1 MVLIACWDRIRPD
14 RTKLD
19 SLIHKFRRTR
29 QDERAREWSAF
40 ETEAM
45 PHIDDLFRIAR
56 WLVRD
61 RTEAEDLVQETLMQ
75 ALQSFHRYEQ
85 GTNVRAWLVTIMYR
99 TRGKRIR
106 SASRLRLVSDVDER
120 IAETVAFEPPTPNG
134 ITEDEVLRALEHLPA
149 SFQEVVILSD
159 VEDFTYKEIAESLDV
174 PIGTV
179 MSRLSRG
186 RKLLRAELGKYANE
200 QGIGIAGAGK

>member
-1 MVLIACWDRIRPD
+1 M
-14 RTKLD
+14 
-19 SLIHKFRRTR
+19 FQRRTR

-45 PHIDDLFRIAR
+45 PHMDHLFRIAK
-56 WLVRD
+56 WLVREEA
-61 RTEAEDLVQETLMQ
+61 EAEDLVQETFMQ

-106 SASRLRLVSDVDER
+106 QRSRLRLVSDVDER
-120 IAETVAFEPPTPNG
+120 IAETVAFEPPTPEG

-149 SFQEVVILSD
+149 PFQEVVILSD
-159 VEDFTYKEIAESLDV
+159 VEDFTYKEIAETLDV
-174 PIGTV
+174 PIGTI

-200 QGIGIAGAGK
+200 QGIAGAGK